1 MNNIVGRFWIGIVLF
16 AQVFA
21 SSCREEDNAIKTDGV
36 YAPTKIDPTTIF
48 PKEFGVP
55 SLPKDNPLTIEGVYL
70 GRMLFYDPVLSIDSS
85 ISCASC
91 HKQEYAFADPVAFS
105 NGVFGLK
112 TGRNASALFNMA
124 YNKKF
129 FWDARVNTLRDLVF
143 EPIQAHNEM
152 SMTLP
157 LLKDKLLKINRYK
170 EFFKK
175 AFNSEPNVFD
185 MSLAMEQF
193 LLTIVS
199 KDSRFNQ
206 FFPGDNISI
215 LNASEL
221 RGAFIFNGLVDFDA
235 NGKTKGSD
243 CFHCHG
249 GELAQQNNISMG
261 GISNNG
267 LDMNFEDLGFG
278 GITNLGQD
286 KGTFKTPSLINIAL
300 TGPYMHDGRFK
311 TLEEVIDH
319 YSDNVNYSSPT
330 LHPQMSIHGGKQ
342 LNLSQQQKDDLL
354 AYLRTMTDNVFITNP
369 KYSNPF

>member
-1 MNNIVGRFWIGIVLF
+1 MNGLKRQFFVWVV
-16 AQVFA
+16 VF
-21 SSCREEDNAIKTDGV
+21 SLGFQSCREEDNAIKTEGT
-36 YAPTKIDPTTIF
+36 YTPTKIELSTIF
-48 PKEFGVP
+48 PKEFGTP
-55 SLPKDNPLTIEGVYL
+55 ALPKDNPLTVEGVYL

-91 HKQEYAFADPVAFS
+91 HKQEYAFAEPVAFS
-105 NGVFGLK
+105 TGVFGLK
-112 TGRNASALFNMA
+112 TERNASALFNLA

-157 LLKDKLLKINRYK
+157 LLRDKLLKINRYK
-170 EFFKK
+170 EYFKK

-206 FFPGDNISI
+206 FFPGDNVSI

-221 RGAFIFNGLVDFDA
+221 RGAFIFNGLVNFDA
-235 NGKTKGSD
+235 NGKTKGAD

-278 GITNLGQD
+278 GITNLSQD
-286 KGTFKTPSLINIAL
+286 RGTFKAPSLINIAL

-311 TLEEVIDH
+311 TLEEVVDH
-319 YSDNVNYSSPT
+319 YSDNVNYSSPN

-354 AYLRTMTDNVFITNP
+354 AYLRTMTDKVFITNP